1 MDGDNWID
9 RDGDGWRW
17 RWDGD
22 KTMVDGDGGDKTMVD
37 GMKTMNR

>member
-9 RDGDGWRW
+9 RDGDG
-17 RWDGD
+17 DGD